1 MCFASQGLNYITNV
15 DWLARNFN
23 TQLAVV
29 VESIFANYTLSRE
42 VHALAI
48 NDVCKQLEQS
58 LFMITPQSPIML
70 MKYETLQ
77 YLQQTLM

>member
-23 TQLAVV
+23 TQLALVA
-29 VESIFANYTLSRE
+29 ESIFANYTLSSV

-58 LFMITPQSPIML
+58 LFMITPHSHVML
-70 MKYETLQ
+70 KKYEALQ